1 MNPPVLI
8 QIVVMTRCDGDGWMY
23 GKSGDSEG
31 LFPENYVER
40 LCVV

>member
-1 MNPPVLI
+1 
-8 QIVVMTRCDGDGWMY
+8 MTRRDGSGWLF

-40 LCVV
+40 LQVV